1 LATGSLISVERH
13 RAMTKK
19 EKNTLQMLA
28 YLNQVAGVRGKKPMD
43 RLEALHIDIVR
54 VSEGKEPIKMKELV

>member
-1 LATGSLISVERH
+1 
-13 RAMTKK
+13 MTKK